1 MMNDATL
8 LFWSLRF
15 GDCPEYVYPDALCE
29 NDCHYA
35 HLPTLIR
42 YNSWDCGVRLVPTSS
57 SPSSWGGDLVR
68 REDLLKPDSISK
80 VILLVAVFWY
90 S

>member
-8 LFWSLRF
+8 LLWSLRF

-29 NDCHYA
+29 NDCLYA

-42 YNSWDCGVRLVPTSS
+42 YNSWDCGVRHACDKD
-57 SPSSWGGDLVR
+57 GERNGKDN
-68 REDLLKPDSISK
+68 
-80 VILLVAVFWY
+80 A
-90 S
+90 